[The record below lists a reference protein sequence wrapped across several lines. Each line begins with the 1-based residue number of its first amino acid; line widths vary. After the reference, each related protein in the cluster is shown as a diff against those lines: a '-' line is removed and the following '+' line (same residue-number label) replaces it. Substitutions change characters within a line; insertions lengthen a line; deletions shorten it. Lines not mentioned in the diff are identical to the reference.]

1 MVCCVRLP
9 DFPVIVTVTVPVAAL
24 RVVVRVNVLEPTAGF
39 GLKDAAVPLCK
50 PEAESVT
57 FPAKPLFGVMV
68 MVVVPLLPR
77 PILRLAGV
85 ADKLKLGVPLT
96 AKESVVELLRLPL
109 TPSMV
114 IVKVPTAALLLT
126 VKVNKL
132 VLPVL
137 EGLNDAVTP
146 PGRPEADKLTVPL
159 NPLSGVT
166 VMELPT
172 WAPCE
177 TPNPEGA
184 AERVNVAAGF
194 TASVT

>member
-1 MVCCVRLP
+1 M
-9 DFPVIVTVTVPVAAL
+9 TVTVPVAAL
-24 RVVVRVNVLEPTAGF
+24 RVVDRVNVLEPTAGF

-85 ADKLKLGVPLT
+85 ADKLKLGAPLT

-109 TPSMV
+109 TPLMV
-114 IVKVPTAALLLT
+114 IVKVPTAALLLA

-159 NPLSGVT
+159 NPLSG
-166 VMELPT
+166 
-172 WAPCE
+172 
-177 TPNPEGA
+177 
-184 AERVNVAAGF
+184 
-194 TASVT
+194 